1 MWHGK
6 LKSKLSKFYKD
17 SFKKLKKSMKKNKVV
32 FRNNFWIT
40 SVLLFLKYLCKYLK
54 LKKNNLFLKK

>member
-6 LKSKLSKFYKD
+6 LKSKLAKFYKD
-17 SFKKLKKSMKKNKVV
+17 SFRKLKKSMKKNKVV

-40 SVLLFLKYLCKYLK
+40 SVLVFLKYL
-54 LKKNNLFLKK
+54 